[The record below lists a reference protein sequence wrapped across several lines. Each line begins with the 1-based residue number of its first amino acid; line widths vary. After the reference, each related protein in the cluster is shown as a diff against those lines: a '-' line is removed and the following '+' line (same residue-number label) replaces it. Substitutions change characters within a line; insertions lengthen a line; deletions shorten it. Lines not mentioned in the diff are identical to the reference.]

1 MDERRVAGGSGCN
14 AADDSCTS
22 KIGVPTL
29 PEWVIPRPRLTTR
42 LGKGTRR
49 ALTVVTGVPGAG
61 KTVAVASWVAAR
73 APAASKPGG
82 PEPGTLAWVTGD
94 DGDSDP
100 EVFWCYLQAALRRA
114 GVDLPVT
121 GSSPFRDE
129 GIDHLGIAELASVLI
144 QRERPVV
151 LVLDDFRPAA
161 GSVLV
166 AGVAYLLKLARPWL
180 RLVVISR
187 RDVPLPLHRYRLTG
201 ELTEIRSDD
210 LAFSERETDEL
221 MTQHGVVL
229 RRDSVRALRARTE
242 GWAAGLRLAAMSM
255 SGHPDPDGFVAH
267 FTSGE
272 DAVAGYLVEEVL
284 DAQRPTVRRMLLA
297 TSVLDRVDAEIAAEL
312 TPGADGSEFAEVV
325 GQNAFIRPLGN
336 GWYRYHQ
343 MFRDVLR
350 LRFQHENPGQLAVL
364 HCRAAG
370 WFSAR
375 GQLTEAVQHAAAAQ
389 DWRLASALVVD
400 RLAIGDLLGLRP
412 ARLLGAA
419 LRGLP
424 VPGESAELEPV
435 LVSAALALAAGD
447 EQTSRSALRHSA
459 ELLGQ
464 VPPDEAATARACA
477 AVLRLVHARLY
488 HEAGVGEAATE
499 AERLLG
505 RVRPDLV
512 EDRPE
517 VRALVLLGRAGT
529 QLWSGQWAHAAE
541 SFAAAHTCA
550 VQADSVLLR
559 LDCLAHGALVEALRG
574 RWGRAGEL
582 ATHAVQL
589 APPQASPLRRGMVA
603 LPLVRAWIALQGYRL
618 TEARRVLD
626 PVDPALLVPAQ
637 SPMAVLRELVGA
649 LIDIAE
655 GHHHRALETLN
666 RVCTMTSVPSWLV
679 RRVMLAKVEAHIVM
693 GAPIAAWQ
701 AAIRAGGTH
710 TCDGVVAL
718 ARAQLCAGHAEAAAD
733 TLRPALGE
741 AMALRS
747 EVRVEA
753 LLVDAQSS
761 YATGDSLR
769 GRRSLDRALRL
780 GDRDQLRLPF
790 AACTPWLRS
799 ALRSAQQL
807 ARQYL
812 RLLEPLRIGLGESAE
827 RSRPGPLVSRQLSD
841 RELEV
846 LRHLAQMRTSEEIA
860 TEMYVSINTVK
871 THLKSIYRKL
881 AVTRRGDAVRRAHQ
895 LELLVRTSS
904 GLPGGESPADAQR
917 SQQPELAGPPD
928 GFGARRR
935 PQLAVDQAGVALD
948 CVHRDE

>member
-1 MDERRVAGGSGCN
+1 E
-14 AADDSCTS
+14 
-22 KIGVPTL
+22 
-29 PEWVIPRPRLTTR
+29 
-42 LGKGTRR
+42 
-49 ALTVVTGVPGAG
+49 
-61 KTVAVASWVAAR
+61 
-73 APAASKPGG
+73 
-82 PEPGTLAWVTGD
+82 
-94 DGDSDP
+94 
-100 EVFWCYLQAALRRA
+100 
-114 GVDLPVT
+114 LPVT

-129 GIDHLGIAELASVLI
+129 AIDHLGIAELASALTH
-144 QRERPVV
+144 RESPVV

-166 AGVAYLLKLARPWL
+166 AGIAYLLKLARLWL

-210 LAFSERETDEL
+210 LAFTERETDEL
-221 MTQHGVVL
+221 MTQQGVVL

-267 FTSGE
+267 FTNGE

-297 TSVLDRVDAEIAAEL
+297 TSILDRVDAEIAVEL
-312 TPGADGSEFAEVV
+312 TPGADGTEFAEVV

-350 LRFQHENPGQLAVL
+350 LRFQHENPGRLAVL
-364 HCRAAG
+364 HRRAAA

-412 ARLLGAA
+412 APLLGAA
-419 LRGLP
+419 LRALP
-424 VPGESAELEPV
+424 VLGESAELEPV
-435 LVSAALALAAGD
+435 LVSAALALACGD
-447 EQTSRSALRHSA
+447 EQISRSALRRSA
-459 ELLGQ
+459 ELLE
-464 VPPDEAATARACA
+464 EAPQDDATAARACA

-488 HEAGVGEAATE
+488 HEAGVGEAAAE
-499 AERLLG
+499 AERLLS

-512 EDRPE
+512 EGRPE
-517 VRALVLLGRAGT
+517 VRALVLLGRAAT
-529 QLWSGQWAHAAE
+529 QLWSGQWAQAAD
-541 SFAAAHTCA
+541 SFGAAHTSA

-559 LDCLAHGALVEALRG
+559 LDCLAHGALVDALRG

-582 ATHAVQL
+582 ATHAMQL
-589 APPQASPLRRGMVA
+589 TAAQASPLRRGVVA
-603 LPLVRAWIALQGYRL
+603 LPVVRAWIAVQSYRL
-618 TEARRVLD
+618 AEARRALEQ
-626 PVDPALLVPAQ
+626 VDPALLVSAQ
-637 SPMAVLRELVGA
+637 SPMAVLCELVGA

-655 GHHHRALETLN
+655 GHHHRALETLH
-666 RVCTMTSVPSWLV
+666 RVCTVTSVPSWLV
-679 RRVMLAKVEAHIVM
+679 RRIMLAEAEAHIAI

-701 AAIRAGGTH
+701 AAIRAGGAH
-710 TCDGVVAL
+710 TCDSTVAL
-718 ARAQLCAGHAEAAAD
+718 ARAQLCAGHSEAAAD
-733 TLRPALGE
+733 TLRPALTE

-761 YATGDSLR
+761 YATGDSSR

-780 GDRDQLRLPF
+780 GERDQIRLPF

-799 ALRSAQQL
+799 VLRSDQEL

-812 RLLEPLRIGLGESAE
+812 RLLEPLRIGLGESGE
-827 RSRPGPLVSRQLSD
+827 QSPPGPLVSRQLSD

-895 LELLVRTSS
+895 LELLVRAS
-904 GLPGGESPADAQR
+904 GGTPGDAQR
-917 SQQPELAGPPD
+917 SQEPEFAGPAD

-935 PQLAVDQAGVALD
+935 AQLAVDQAGVALD